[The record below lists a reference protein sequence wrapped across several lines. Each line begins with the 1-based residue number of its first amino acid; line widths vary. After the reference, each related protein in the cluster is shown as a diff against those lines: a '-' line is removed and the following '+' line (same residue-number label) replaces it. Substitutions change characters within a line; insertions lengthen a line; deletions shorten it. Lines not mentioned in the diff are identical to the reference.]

1 MRNFLQDEIDTL
13 QTFMWAGDVN
23 GDREISYGE
32 FVDRFHDF
40 IAELRP
46 GNVKAESHKAMAAL
60 AKSDLM
66 TRLFKHKDD
75 FLQRLAKV
83 STHSMRMV
91 DPQELRSAL
100 EGMKKLKLS
109 DDEIEWITLAANTY
123 GRERFDAVALIE
135 AAAVKRGVDL
145 DIANR
150 NFKRA
155 VALDVEETKLD
166 DKTLEE
172 FRLRAQGL
180 QKKVGPLIHEL
191 MGKISAKTG
200 DSLQRAFRALDIDK
214 SGVLDTD
221 NLIQGFKL
229 FQMDITEEQAQ
240 DIVGACD
247 VNQVRGG
254 WCDRR

>member
-1 MRNFLQDEIDTL
+1 
-13 QTFMWAGDVN
+13 MWAGDIN
-23 GDREISYGE
+23 GDNEISYGE
-32 FVDRFHDF
+32 FVDRFSDF

-60 AKSDLM
+60 ANSDLM
-66 TRLFKHKDD
+66 TRLFKHKDE
-75 FLQRLAKV
+75 FLHKLSGV

-100 EGMKKLKLS
+100 ESMKKVKFT
-109 DDEIEWITLAANTY
+109 DDEIEWITLAANTF

-135 AAAVKRGVDL
+135 GAAIKRGIDL
-145 DIANR
+145 DMANR
-150 NFKRA
+150 GFKRA

-166 DKTLEE
+166 KKTLEE
-172 FRLRAQGL
+172 FRQRAEGL

-200 DSLQRAFRALDIDK
+200 DSLQRAFRALDVDK

-221 NLIQGFKL
+221 NLIQGFKN
-229 FQMDITEEQAQ
+229 FHMNITEEQAQ

-247 VNQVRGG
+247 VNQVHSS
-254 WCDRR
+254 